1 MSEPRHGSR
10 RLPGNGTAGLRA
22 ALPGLKAVTRRPA
35 ASVLNLRRTQEPP
48 AGLGGTDARP
58 GARLEDGFAVLRVL
72 RADGADGLPGYR
84 LQGWCGDLSVNC
96 AAGPTRRPAPA
107 VSLARLRQDGEG
119 HYPSEVLRGIHLW
132 SENQYELAHWINR
145 IRARHG
151 DDLHLVVWD
160 DTGYDLP
167 WELLLVPGDAALDLV
182 GGPLGALVA
191 VARWTTVRDPGQ
203 DGLPADSGDCHGR
216 VLGYLHQDMADDGR
230 LFTSYAHRL
239 HRLMTPFLSD
249 LDTQDDRTG
258 LVYLGCHGTYGDT
271 VPGLTL
277 GDRTWAELNGEPMSG
292 LRRDRSLVCL
302 NACDSGRF
310 VDNRAQGEEAL
321 RGFAELFLRKGAG
334 GCIVSS
340 GKVGDL
346 EARAMAR
353 RLVREVA
360 EHPRRPV
367 ARTLRG
373 FRVRA
378 LEEFGSLAE
387 MPRVRN
393 DDGRVDVVG
402 QKRVLRLLYA
412 FMFHYYG
419 HPRTALRLTA
429 VDALGTEGGGR
440 Q

>member
-1 MSEPRHGSR
+1 MSDPRRGTP

-22 ALPGLKAVTRRPA
+22 ALPGLKAVARRPA
-35 ASVLNLRRTQEPP
+35 ASVLNLRRAAEPP

-107 VSLARLRQDGEG
+107 VSLARLRQDGDG
-119 HYPSEVLRGIHLW
+119 HYPSEVLRGIRLW
-132 SENQYELAHWINR
+132 SDNQYELAGWINR

-151 DDLHLVVWD
+151 DDLRLVVWD

-167 WELLLVPGDAALDLV
+167 WELLLLPGDAASGLA

-191 VARWTTVRDPGQ
+191 VARWTTVRDLGQ
-203 DGLPADSGDCHGR
+203 GGLPAETGDCHGR

-230 LFTSYAHRL
+230 VFTSYAHRL
-239 HRLMTPFLSD
+239 HRRMTPFLSD

-258 LVYLGCHGTYGDT
+258 LVYLGCHGTYGEA

-277 GDRTWAELNGEPMSG
+277 GDRTWAELNGERMSA
-292 LRRDRSLVCL
+292 LRRDGSLVCL

-367 ARTLRG
+367 VRTLRD

-378 LEEFGSLAE
+378 LEEFGSLAQL
-387 MPRVRN
+387 PRVRN
-393 DDGRVDVVG
+393 DDGQVDVVG

-429 VDALGTEGGGR
+429 VDGLGTEGGGGR
-440 Q
+440 

>member
-1 MSEPRHGSR
+1 M
-10 RLPGNGTAGLRA
+10 
-22 ALPGLKAVTRRPA
+22 
-35 ASVLNLRRTQEPP
+35 
-48 AGLGGTDARP
+48 
-58 GARLEDGFAVLRVL
+58 
-72 RADGADGLPGYR
+72 
-84 LQGWCGDLSVNC
+84 
-96 AAGPTRRPAPA
+96 
-107 VSLARLRQDGEG
+107 
-119 HYPSEVLRGIHLW
+119 LRGIRLW
-132 SENQYELAHWINR
+132 SDNQYELAGWVNR

-151 DDLHLVVWD
+151 DDLRLVVWD

-167 WELLLVPGDAALDLV
+167 WELLLLPGDAAAGLA
-182 GGPLGALVA
+182 GGPLGAVIA
-191 VARWTTVRDPGQ
+191 VARWTTVRDLSQG
-203 DGLPADSGDCHGR
+203 GLPAETGDCHGR

-230 LFTSYAHRL
+230 VFTSYAHRL
-239 HRLMTPFLSD
+239 HRRMTPFLSD

-258 LVYLGCHGTYGDT
+258 LVYLGCHGTYGEA

-277 GDRTWAELNGEPMSG
+277 GDRTWAELNGESMSV
-292 LRRDRSLVCL
+292 LRRDGSLVCL

-367 ARTLRG
+367 VRTLRD

-387 MPRVRN
+387 LPRVRN
-393 DDGRVDVVG
+393 DDGQVDVVG

-419 HPRTALRLTA
+419 HPGTALRLTA
-429 VDALGTEGGGR
+429 VDALGTEGRRPVSAAGR
-440 Q
+440 PSGQPLLIEPVVAWPRQAEAGATTSSPSICAAPYPLRTAHRPSGPTPRRSSPSPSPWTAPRTWTAPPWANRTSSCTASAAPTVPRDSGSPRARTSAPLRCG

>member
-1 MSEPRHGSR
+1 MGEAR
-10 RLPGNGTAGLRA
+10 RGPGGPPVNGTAGLRA
-22 ALPGLKAVTRRPA
+22 ALPGLRAVARRPA
-35 ASVLNLRRTQEPP
+35 ASVLNLRRAQEPP

-72 RADGADGLPGYR
+72 RADGADGVPGYR
-84 LQGWCGDLSVNC
+84 LQGWCGDLSVTC

-107 VSLARLRQDGEG
+107 VSLARLRQDGDA
-119 HYPSEVLRGIHLW
+119 HYPSEVLRGIRLW
-132 SENQYELAHWINR
+132 SDNQYELAHWINR

-151 DDLHLVVWD
+151 EGLRLVVWD

-167 WELLLVPGDAALDLV
+167 WELLLLPEDAVLGLA
-182 GGPLGALVA
+182 GGPLGALIA
-191 VARWTTVRDPGQ
+191 VARWTTVRDLSQG
-203 DGLPADSGDCHGR
+203 GLPAETGDCHGR

-230 LFTSYAHRL
+230 VFTSYAHRL
-239 HRLMTPFLSD
+239 HRRMTPFLSD
-249 LDTQDDRTG
+249 LDTEADRTG
-258 LVYLGCHGTYGDT
+258 LVYLGCHGTYGDA

-277 GDRTWAELNGEPMSG
+277 GNRTWAELNGEPMSV
-292 LRRDRSLVCL
+292 LRRDGSLVCL

-346 EARAMAR
+346 EARALAR

-360 EHPRRPV
+360 GHPRRPV
-367 ARTLRG
+367 VRTLRD

-387 MPRVRN
+387 LPRVRN
-393 DDGRVDVVG
+393 DDGQVDVVG

-419 HPRTALRLTA
+419 HPGTALRLTA
-429 VDALGTEGGGR
+429 VDAPGTEGGGGR
-440 Q
+440 